1 MTQPITATLRLAAAI
16 VAILG
21 LCLSAGCQAPTD
33 APGSVL
39 NRGVGPE
46 PETLDP
52 QLARTLQAQH
62 VLRDLFECLTSYS
75 PAGELVPGAAENWE
89 ISDGGLVYV
98 FSLRPEARWSNG
110 EAVTAADFVAAFRRL
125 VDPATAAFYA
135 ETLEPVR
142 NAPEIVAGDLPADAL
157 GVEATGTHELT
168 IRLSRPIP
176 YFLSLLAN
184 PATCPVNAAS
194 RDALGGEF
202 AKPGNLVSNGAYRLE
217 SWDLG
222 SVITLSRNPYYWND
236 DATRIETV
244 RHHVTEEPSAELYR
258 YRAGELDVTSTVPSE
273 SFGQI
278 RDERPGELRVA
289 PSLGVYYYGYNL
301 NHPELGNSPQLRE
314 ALSLAIDRDTLVNEI
329 IARGER
335 PAWSIVPPGIDNY
348 LPPRFPYADLNV
360 EERQER
366 ARRLYA
372 AAGYGS
378 DRPLSIELRYNTSET
393 HQRIALAI
401 QAMWREVL
409 GFEATLVNEEFRVL
423 IANMRAMKITQIF
436 RTNWTGDYND
446 AYTFL
451 SVFETGNPSNMY
463 AYSNAEYD
471 SLLGRAAGQTDMGR
485 RRLYLEEA
493 ERLLL
498 SDHPVIPIYYY
509 VSKHLVSPR
518 VTGWQDNILDY
529 HYSHHLGIE
538 PAR

>member
-1 MTQPITATLRLAAAI
+1 MSQPITTTLRLAAAI
-16 VAILG
+16 VAMLG
-21 LCLSAGCQAPTD
+21 ICLAAGCQRSAD
-33 APGSVL
+33 VPGSVL

-62 VLRDLFECLTSYS
+62 VLRDLFECLTAYS
-75 PAGELVPGAAENWE
+75 PAGELVPGAAASWD
-89 ISDGGLVYV
+89 ISADGMTYV

-110 EAVTAADFVAAFRRL
+110 DAVTAGDFVAAFRRL

-135 ETLEPVR
+135 ETLAPVT
-142 NAPEIVAGDLPADAL
+142 NAPEIVAGDLAPDNL
-157 GVEATGTHELT
+157 GVEATDTYELT

-184 PATCPVNAAS
+184 PATCPVNRAS
-194 RDALGGEF
+194 REAHGAEF
-202 AKPGNLVSNGAYRLE
+202 AKPGNLVSNGAYRLD

-222 SVITLSRNPYYWND
+222 SVITLSRNPFYWND
-236 DATRIETV
+236 AATRIVTV

-273 SFGQI
+273 SFGQL

-289 PSLGVYYYGYNL
+289 PSLGVYYYGYNF
-301 NHPELGNSPQLRE
+301 NHPALGNSRQLRE

-329 IARGER
+329 IARGEQ

-348 LPPRFPYADLNV
+348 VPPRFPYADLGV
-360 EERQER
+360 AERQER

-372 AAGYGS
+372 DAGYGP
-378 DRPLSIELRYNTSET
+378 DNPLSIELRYNTSET

-401 QAMWREVL
+401 QAMWRDVL
-409 GFEATLVNEEFRVL
+409 GFEATLINEEFRVL

-471 SLLGRAAGQTDMGR
+471 SLLERAAGQTDMGR

-498 SDHPVIPIYYY
+498 SDHPAIPIYYY

-538 PAR
+538 PTR